1 MAIDLEQKAAYPIRI
16 GASVLK
22 SGSNSTDLTQRVV
35 SDDGTFE
42 EDGFHLVSR
51 QLPRTTTKLSR
62 ETLESGENVRTR
74 QLGTTAR
81 SAEDG
86 GKQSVLIEI
95 DAHDQKST
103 CTYEGDFEP
112 VPFSDNIEAHSDDGE
127 NDEIECVLIYDE
139 ESKAFVIERVA
150 SHIAVRSGAPSGV
163 SLVSAGTSAGQLA
176 LPTNKHGSPKERVR
190 AASKR
195 DTPSLVDEASED
207 ELAKE
212 LEGMLDDAS
221 DMGDVALTGSSRL
234 RSRRSS
240 EQPTQKWDS
249 LDDQLNM
256 ELAENLDEALLEDVG
271 SDDDEFEEVDG
282 AQFLDSETGDSDE
295 AARNLVA
302 EIESLPDNRSDDD
315 DDDDDDMAFEE
326 VDPSA
331 ELDARPNSRLA
342 LSGNRAGLS
351 AEFEDFEE
359 IGTPLT
365 GQSNATNSIDDSLFS
380 GSASPSLL
388 SPRRYE
394 QRNLNQARRQKGGSV
409 SADADTETLDEFEDL
424 DLDLTRSLEDS

>member
-1 MAIDLEQKAAYPIRI
+1 MTINLEQNITYPIRL

-22 SGSNSTDLTQRVV
+22 HSSSSDLAKRVV

-51 QLPRTTTKLSR
+51 QLPRTTTKLTR
-62 ETLESGENVRTR
+62 ETLESGKNVRAR
-74 QLGTTAR
+74 QLDNTAR
-81 SAEDG
+81 AAEGEDR
-86 GKQSVLIEI
+86 QSVLIEI
-95 DAHDQKST
+95 DARDQKST

-112 VPFSDNIEAHSDDGE
+112 VVPSIDNVDANEGSDDAD
-127 NDEIECVLIYDE
+127 DEIECVLIYDE

-150 SHIAVRSGAPSGV
+150 SHIAVKSGVPSGV
-163 SLVSAGTSAGQLA
+163 SAVSTGTLAGQLA
-176 LPTNKHGSPKERVR
+176 LPTNTHGSPKGRVR

-195 DTPSLVDEASED
+195 DTPSVVDEASED

-212 LEGMLDDAS
+212 LEGMFDDAS
-221 DMGDVALTGSSRL
+221 DMGDVVLTGSARS

-240 EQPTQKWDS
+240 EQRTQKWES

-256 ELAENLDEALLEDVG
+256 ELAENLDEALLEDVA

-282 AQFLDSETGDSDE
+282 AQFLGSETGNGGE
-295 AARNLVA
+295 AAGSLEV
-302 EIESLPDNRSDDD
+302 ESLPDNHSDGD

-326 VDPSA
+326 VDPPA
-331 ELDARPNSRLA
+331 ELDARPNSQLA
-342 LSGNRAGLS
+342 LSVSRAGLT
-351 AEFEDFEE
+351 AEFEEFEE
-359 IGTPLT
+359 IGTPFT
-365 GQSNATNSIDDSLFS
+365 GQSNVTSGIDDSLFS

-388 SPRRYE
+388 SPRRLE
-394 QRNLNQARRQKGGSV
+394 QRSLNQARRLNGGSV
-409 SADADTETLDEFEDL
+409 SADVDTETLDGFEDL